1 MFRGTNFGDKV
12 RFDLFS
18 LAQWLALLP
27 RSVVAKPLHV
37 RSTLVAQEL
46 RDKQIIVASTAK

>member
-37 RSTLVAQEL
+37 RSTLVAQLL